1 MFVSALPDKFFRL
14 STLDLAAEL
23 QQLLLLLLLLL
34 LIVSSVVVCEG
45 GHFII
50 PGVVE
55 EALVIRSTFTIAF
68 NTAERPRSTL

>member
-1 MFVSALPDKFFRL
+1 MMFVSALPDKFFRL

-23 QQLLLLLLLLL
+23 QQLLLLLLLL
-34 LIVSSVVVCEG
+34 IISSVVVCEG

-50 PGVVE
+50 SGVVK